1 MAEINVACWRVGAV
15 TRLIKG
21 KGKIGRYKGVDGQKE
36 SGGEKDSYRY
46 VSAGSG
52 M

>member
-1 MAEINVACWRVGAV
+1 MAGNNVACWRVGAV
-15 TRLIKG
+15 TSLARG

-36 SGGEKDSYRY
+36 SGGEKDSYID
-46 VSAGSG
+46 